1 MSDDWISA
9 EVLHENT
16 TFFLLLLYFIFL
28 QQFIHR
34 DETFTCARACVCV
47 HAHTVRSKGPSL
59 QLRTGFISSTV
70 NYMNKCGLDD
80 ELEFKLSENVV
91 KINLSFEKDFE
102 REI

>member
-1 MSDDWISA
+1 MKTPPFFFFFWISHFYSSLFVA
-9 EVLHENT
+9 MKPSL
-16 TFFLLLLYFIFL
+16 
-28 QQFIHR
+28 
-34 DETFTCARACVCV
+34 ARVCV

-70 NYMNKCGLDD
+70 NYINKCGLDD

>member
-1 MSDDWISA
+1 MKTRPFFFFFWISHFYSS
-9 EVLHENT
+9 L
-16 TFFLLLLYFIFL
+16 FIAMKPSL
-28 QQFIHR
+28 
-34 DETFTCARACVCV
+34 ARACVC
-47 HAHTVRSKGPSL
+47 TVRSKGPSL

-70 NYMNKCGLDD
+70 NYINKCGLDD